1 MHVKFKHR
9 RPLLQLA
16 RETDD
21 AMSIAPSERHK
32 FVYQGRSVYEWDQT
46 LSEVNIYIA
55 VPAGVTAKQL
65 YVNIERR
72 HIKLGIHPN
81 PPYLTVSYPHDQARS
96 SASCF
101 L

>member
-1 MHVKFKHR
+1 
-9 RPLLQLA
+9 
-16 RETDD
+16 
-21 AMSIAPSERHK
+21 MSIAPSERHK
-32 FVYQGRSVYEWDQT
+32 FTYQGRSVYEWDQT
-46 LSEVNIYIA
+46 LSEVNIYIT

-72 HIKLGIHPN
+72 HIELGIHPN
-81 PPYLTVSYPHDQARS
+81 PPYLSVNCRLDQARRS